1 MRLNSSKKPSF
12 FQSSQVKNPVVT
24 RSDGSMDFDDAQYSI
39 VEVLALASWSP
50 NLEVPGATKVPT
62 YLFHPSFLQVPSPDQ
77 SAWVVPS
84 TF

>member
-24 RSDGSMDFDDAQYSI
+24 RSDGSMDFDDGQYSI
-39 VEVLALASWSP
+39 VEVLASWSP

-62 YLFHPSFLQVPSPDQ
+62 YLFHPSLLHVPSPDQ
-77 SAWVVPS
+77 SACVVPS